1 MICTTFGRAIGEV
14 NEHSAPKD
22 RPRDDG
28 RCALRSWNSCAGA
41 ALSLVVPPEPGSGA
55 MQHQETAATA
65 APIELDP
72 VRTARAA
79 GLCYVSDAMP
89 GITRRRVGKAFSYRG
104 PDGRAIKD
112 RADLARMRSL
122 AIPPAWTDVW
132 ICCDANGHIQA
143 IGRDARGRKQYR
155 YHPEWR
161 AVRDAAKFDRMLAF
175 ARALPRLRA
184 RVAQD
189 QARRGLP
196 REKVLATVVRLL
208 EVTLIRIGNQEY
220 ARENKSYGLTTL
232 RDRHVE
238 FAGSKLIFEYRG
250 KAGKLHRISLRDH
263 RLARIVRSCQ
273 ELPGQHLFQYID
285 EDGERQ
291 AVDSAD
297 VNEYLQE
304 ITGEPFT
311 AKDFRTWAGTVLA
324 SLALSEFESFDS
336 QAAAKRNITRAIEQV
351 AAQLGNTVA
360 VCRKSYIHPGVVEA
374 YLDGTLLEVLRGQ
387 VEHVLRED
395 LPDLSSEEAAVYV
408 LLRQRLARELGSR
421 SIKRDAA
428 LSGDELKAALRRS
441 VDEERAPRVPG
452 RAQALV
458 PAPAINS
465 E

>member
-1 MICTTFGRAIGEV
+1 
-14 NEHSAPKD
+14 
-22 RPRDDG
+22 
-28 RCALRSWNSCAGA
+28 
-41 ALSLVVPPEPGSGA
+41 
-55 MQHQETAATA
+55 
-65 APIELDP
+65 
-72 VRTARAA
+72 
-79 GLCYVSDAMP
+79 
-89 GITRRRVGKAFSYRG
+89 
-104 PDGRAIKD
+104 
-112 RADLARMRSL
+112 
-122 AIPPAWTDVW
+122 
-132 ICCDANGHIQA
+132 
-143 IGRDARGRKQYR
+143 
-155 YHPEWR
+155 
-161 AVRDAAKFDRMLAF
+161 MLAF

-208 EVTLIRIGNQEY
+208 EVTLIRVGNQEY